1 MPRTASNCALSRLGR
16 GENGDN
22 QRLLEGKPGSAAK
35 MVPIQITPQS
45 APSPP
50 SWLGE
55 VAAFAQVLT
64 HTGLLKTIQDEVRF
78 ARARF
83 GRYESFRFCCS
94 ADWLHPF
101 RRADEAF
108 LLQTAC
114 SLCLAVHGLGC
125 REISCLIAPPCP
137 DFWRLS
143 TSPRWRRFAR
153 SFDIRFAS
161 SQAIPFSRR
170 FV

>member
-1 MPRTASNCALSRLGR
+1 M
-16 GENGDN
+16 EGDN

-35 MVPIQITPQS
+35 MVTIQITPQS

-83 GRYESFRFCCS
+83 GRYESFRFWCS

-101 RRADEAF
+101 R
-108 LLQTAC
+108 
-114 SLCLAVHGLGC
+114 
-125 REISCLIAPPCP
+125 
-137 DFWRLS
+137 
-143 TSPRWRRFAR
+143 
-153 SFDIRFAS
+153 
-161 SQAIPFSRR
+161 
-170 FV
+170 